1 MLLGCLFPAVANA
14 APARDMLTEQR
25 VRELH
30 IEHPDSCLHLLDRA
44 EQGKIATDI
53 PAYKMDILRAMCYEI
68 KGAYPEKEQCVR
80 RLLAN
85 DSIRHDPGRRLKAT
99 VLLAGVLEC
108 QSKYEEA
115 IAACRS
121 AIDLARRTGHKKE
134 EAEMFSTMGRI
145 YAAMKDNAR
154 ADASFRR
161 AIALLQTTDD
171 VREMA
176 NLSTIYGEYM
186 TFQADAARLKDAIA
200 TGRRRQALIDR
211 MSALPGPPPGYIDQ
225 QRGFLY
231 AKMALLLC
239 DDHRPN
245 EAAALYD
252 QYRRLDFAGTYT
264 GRLFSVP
271 YLLRAGRYAD
281 ALSNNSQCLNDFH
294 GDTLSYDYLLLL
306 QQQSAAHRG
315 LSDFRAADAY
325 MLRCYALQDSIYAR
339 ESRTKAQEYASLFD
353 SQEKE
358 LELTRTRAQSQRK
371 TILIGASL
379 ALIALLLLILWAV
392 IRNLRIMKQ
401 RNRIEAQ
408 RIDELLSQKQELR
421 KIYAASAPDTA
432 PAASA
437 PDATT
442 PAADTA
448 DAPDHE
454 YQTFIRMEN
463 TIVENRLFLNS
474 KISREDILRAT
485 GVGKNTLVPLIKK
498 YAGSVNLN
506 EYINRLRLEHAVRLL
521 RDNRVYTV
529 DYIAEASGFNSR
541 STFYRVFQN
550 IYGMTPLA
558 VPRHPLQAGTLTA
571 PPGDTS
577 DPPVSHGNNAGRGGR
592 DAFREDQV
600 VSRRSA

>member
-1 MLLGCLFPAVANA
+1 
-14 APARDMLTEQR
+14 
-25 VRELH
+25 
-30 IEHPDSCLHLLDRA
+30 
-44 EQGKIATDI
+44 
-53 PAYKMDILRAMCYEI
+53 
-68 KGAYPEKEQCVR
+68 
-80 RLLAN
+80 
-85 DSIRHDPGRRLKAT
+85 
-99 VLLAGVLEC
+99 
-108 QSKYEEA
+108 
-115 IAACRS
+115 
-121 AIDLARRTGHKKE
+121 
-134 EAEMFSTMGRI
+134 
-145 YAAMKDNAR
+145 
-154 ADASFRR
+154 
-161 AIALLQTTDD
+161 
-171 VREMA
+171 
-176 NLSTIYGEYM
+176 
-186 TFQADAARLKDAIA
+186 
-200 TGRRRQALIDR
+200 
-211 MSALPGPPPGYIDQ
+211 
-225 QRGFLY
+225 
-231 AKMALLLC
+231 
-239 DDHRPN
+239 
-245 EAAALYD
+245 
-252 QYRRLDFAGTYT
+252 
-264 GRLFSVP
+264 
-271 YLLRAGRYAD
+271 
-281 ALSNNSQCLNDFH
+281 
-294 GDTLSYDYLLLL
+294 
-306 QQQSAAHRG
+306 
-315 LSDFRAADAY
+315 

-358 LELTRTRAQSQRK
+358 LELTRTRARSQRK

-379 ALIALLLLILWAV
+379 AFIALLLLILWAV

>member
-1 MLLGCLFPAVANA
+1 
-14 APARDMLTEQR
+14 
-25 VRELH
+25 
-30 IEHPDSCLHLLDRA
+30 
-44 EQGKIATDI
+44 
-53 PAYKMDILRAMCYEI
+53 
-68 KGAYPEKEQCVR
+68 
-80 RLLAN
+80 
-85 DSIRHDPGRRLKAT
+85 
-99 VLLAGVLEC
+99 
-108 QSKYEEA
+108 
-115 IAACRS
+115 
-121 AIDLARRTGHKKE
+121 
-134 EAEMFSTMGRI
+134 
-145 YAAMKDNAR
+145 
-154 ADASFRR
+154 
-161 AIALLQTTDD
+161 
-171 VREMA
+171 MA

-211 MSALPGPPPGYIDQ
+211 MSTLPGPPPGYIDQ

-271 YLLRAGRYAD
+271 YLLRA
-281 ALSNNSQCLNDFH
+281 
-294 GDTLSYDYLLLL
+294 
-306 QQQSAAHRG
+306 
-315 LSDFRAADAY
+315 ADAY
-325 MLRCYALQDSIYAR
+325 LLRCYALQDSIYAR

-379 ALIALLLLILWAV
+379 AFIALLLLILWAV

-558 VPRHPLQAGTLTA
+558 VPRHPLQAGTLLGKTKWSVVVA
-571 PPGDTS
+571 PEGAGAVGLELDAVGELDFEARALALDAYDFCFRMVLFHIAAGGLGDGGVGHLGRAAHL
-577 DPPVSHGNNAGRGGR
+577 DVFPVAGAVEVNLRAVGENHVVVGGGESAGVNLDEVDLGLEVAGDEILRGGGEHLDVARVGVTGRGGGH
-592 DAFREDQV
+592 AREHDEHCDNKFLHN
-600 VSRRSA
+600 SSCCFLR